1 MRAGIYILNEDDA
14 KELSSIELSD
24 KVKEVF
30 NNAYCDDRQSNREW
44 SDIIRTSDVDYS
56 LSGMNYPSYG
66 KGIRGR

>member
-24 KVKEVF
+24 KVKEIF
-30 NNAYCDDRQSNREW
+30 NNAFNNAFVDDRQS